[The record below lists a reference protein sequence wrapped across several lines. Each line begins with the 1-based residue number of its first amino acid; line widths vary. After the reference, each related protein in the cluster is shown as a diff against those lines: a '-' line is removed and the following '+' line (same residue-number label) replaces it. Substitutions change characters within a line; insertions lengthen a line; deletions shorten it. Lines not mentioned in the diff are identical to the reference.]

1 MSISRSQTNK
11 RLVSAIA
18 SLDDREINP
27 NIIDVANDDAGFDD
41 LMMVL
46 KRYKVT
52 TEPFYENFVND
63 DVQQVIVFDSGGV
76 AGSGTATLTVTITT
90 TGFVKQGDK
99 ILFANDKVGMINSA
113 ITTGSSKDSFTIT
126 SVDGSN
132 LTAVA
137 ADKVTVLATVV
148 GERSSG
154 TDILSYGLTK
164 YFNQYETMRDGIS
177 LSDVQMNSKVTV
189 GDGYYTFYQAQQ
201 QARQFKLRMSATFLA
216 GVKSVNQYGT
226 ATPTLT
232 DKDGNSV
239 QTTGG
244 VNSEVVTYGIND
256 TVATPGT
263 VLMTDLGDL
272 LDQILAVKGP
282 KNYVMLTPD
291 KAWRKYDDLF
301 KSLGSSATI
310 ASARLNM
317 DSTEVNYNVSKVTYG
332 TFMLQIANLKLLD
345 HPQQF
350 GFTGSSTIGKSIYGI
365 PNDKVKVQ
373 NAGGQGSEEV
383 RIGIRYAPNPGPK
396 NQGTEYI
403 QETHTGGLAPGG
415 ATSEVQELKVSFI
428 ARQGVEVLGAKQLFK
443 HRVLV

>member
-1 MSISRSQTNK
+1 MSISRGQVTK

-27 NIIDVANDDAGFDD
+27 NIIDVANDSAGFDD

-63 DVQQVIVFDSGGV
+63 DVQQVLVFDAAGV
-76 AGSGTATLTVTITT
+76 AGSGTPTLTVTITT

-99 ILFANDKVGMINSA
+99 IYFNNDKVGMINSA
-113 ITTGSSKDSFTIT
+113 ITTGAGKDSFTIT

-137 ADKVTVLATVV
+137 ADKITVLATVV
-148 GERSSG
+148 GERSDSPASL
-154 TDILSYGLTK
+154 TYGLTK
-164 YFNQYETMRDGIS
+164 YFNQYETMRDDIS
-177 LSDVQMNSKVTV
+177 LTDVQMNSKVTV

-201 QARQFKLRMSATFLA
+201 QARQFKLRISATFLA

-226 ATPTLT
+226 ASPTLV

-244 VNSEVVTYGIND
+244 LNSEIVTYGIND
-256 TVATPGT
+256 TVTTPGT
-263 VLMTDLGDL
+263 PVFADIDDM

-282 KNYVMLTPD
+282 KDYVMLTPD
-291 KAWRKYDDLF
+291 KAWRKYDTIW
-301 KSLGSSATI
+301 KNLGSSGVT
-310 ASARLNM
+310 SARLNM
-317 DSTEVNYNVSKVTYG
+317 DGMEVNYNVNNVHYG
-332 TFMLQIANLKLLD
+332 TFNLSYAPLMLLD

-350 GFTGSSTIGKSIYGI
+350 GFTGSGTIGKSMYGI
-365 PNDKVKVQ
+365 PKDKVKVQ
-373 NAGGQGSEEV
+373 SAGGNGSTEV
-383 RIGIRYAPNPGPK
+383 RVGVRYAPNPGPK

-403 QETHTGGLAPGG
+403 QEIHTGALAAQPTN
-415 ATSEVQELKVSFI
+415 AIQELKIDFI
-428 ARQGVEVLGAKQLFK
+428 ARQGLEVLGAKQLLK
-443 HRVLV
+443 HRVLA